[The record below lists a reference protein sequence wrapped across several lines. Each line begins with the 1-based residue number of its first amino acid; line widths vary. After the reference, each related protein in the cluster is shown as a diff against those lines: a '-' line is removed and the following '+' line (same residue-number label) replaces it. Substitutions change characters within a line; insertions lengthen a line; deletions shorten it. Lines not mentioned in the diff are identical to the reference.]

1 MSFAGVSDM
10 PGMIHYDNRFLTG
23 RRTEDYLRERAP
35 DLTEV
40 SPVNFASDFSVPVL
54 LMHGDDDR
62 TVPVKQSRLMVSRLK
77 SAGKTYRY
85 VEQPGGDH
93 QLSSEADRVQFLKE
107 LEAFLKQYNPA

>member
-1 MSFAGVSDM
+1 MESFCPCIARSCVLCA
-10 PGMIHYDNRFLTG
+10 FLNGG
-23 RRTEDYLRERAP
+23 RTKDYFRERAS
-35 DLTEV
+35 DLTGV
-40 SPVNFASDFSVPVL
+40 SPANFAADFSIPVL

-77 SAGKTYRY
+77 AAGKTYRH

-93 QLSSEADRVQFLKE
+93 HLSSEADRVQFLKE